1 MWCIL
6 GLGNPGQRYRWSR
19 HNVGFLVADAVCQ
32 AAGLELSHGDREVL
46 WGQGNWCGAMVR
58 VAKPHTYMNLSGWA
72 ALALKRRGCEVGE
85 LVVVHDD
92 MDLPLGR
99 LKFKGRGGDA
109 GHKGVRS
116 ILEVLGEDRFLRL
129 RIGIGR
135 PPKGMDPVEFVLE
148 PFGKDE
154 LPVVGQVVDR
164 AIRGLQALI
173 TGGLDEAMRVCHQR
187 WTYQEPGT
195 S

>member
-19 HNVGFLVADAVCQ
+19 HNVGFLVADGVCQ
-32 AAGLELSHGDREVL
+32 AAGLELSHRDREVL
-46 WGQGNWCGAMVR
+46 WGQGNWCGTMVR
-58 VAKPHTYMNLSGWA
+58 VAKPCTYMNLSGWA

-116 ILEVLGEDRFLRL
+116 ILEFLGEDRFLRL

-154 LPVVGQVVDR
+154 LPVVGQMVDR

-173 TGGLDEAMRVCHQR
+173 TGGLNEAMRVCHGR